1 MGDDGSNEHRVL
13 ISFYSVTKIVYCFF
27 FLRWNSFKTDL

>member
-1 MGDDGSNEHRVL
+1 MEVGDDGSNEHRVL

-27 FLRWNSFKTDL
+27 FFEMEFV